1 MPRKPL
7 TVAEDKP
14 APVPVPARSLD
25 EIIRERTAG
34 LPLDQAMDAAL
45 QAIREALM
53 AQPDDAPL
61 ILTGMERILVILGLE
76 RLLPKKEQAGI
87 ERQRLLRS
95 IEDALVTAK
104 WARKNI
110 WSKRGPKGEPQP
122 TAIEAA
128 REVIFRNP
136 GDLSSRFPTVDALEQ
151 FNKRER
157 AAKKEAAK
165 KARR

>member
-1 MPRKPL
+1 MPRR
-7 TVAEDKP
+7 P
-14 APVPVPARSLD
+14 ATPSSAQDRVTADAGKSLD

-34 LPLDQAMDAAL
+34 LPLEQAMDVAL

-53 AQPDDAPL
+53 AHPDAPL
-61 ILTGMERILVILGLE
+61 TLTGMERILVVLALE
-76 RLLPKKEQAGI
+76 RLFPKKKQAEI

-104 WARKNI
+104 WAKKNL
-110 WSKRGPKGEPQP
+110 WLKRGPKGQPQP
-122 TAIEAA
+122 TAIEAV

-136 GDLSSRFPTVDALEQ
+136 GDRFPTVDALEQ
-151 FNKRER
+151 FIKRER